1 MMADTGSAAVTVYG
15 GSTDWLGS
23 LRRCL
28 LESRSLSRL
37 GIGLRDSQFS
47 TVSASRPVTMVSRKN
62 RPVMCPLG
70 EG

>member
-1 MMADTGSAAVTVYG
+1 MANTALVLSTGADRCVAVCSADLWSLEG
-15 GSTDWLGS
+15 WLS
-23 LRRCL
+23 YK
-28 LESRSLSRL
+28 